1 MVGIYK
7 LAVINKKT
15 DMEEKIALLLN
26 HVDRGA
32 VLTSLQANNYYRTLK
47 LLNTSSKNWESICRI
62 LENDTENEIL
72 VLAKFTESALFR
84 MCLPEYLSIAKRM
97 FELIKSKRHLIF
109 IYKSNLY
116 GEFSYFKNETD
127 FFDFPDN
134 DTFYHADARLD
145 AWLKSNKVSQSDE
158 DFLTLIRE
166 RIKVMNDQLNVLP
179 YEKLIDM
186 EIASQN
192 FIEHVAEGLI
202 FRIYVPNDRIW
213 SNEFDK
219 FIILFRDYASSVANE
234 ELKITQNRTDSGTIC
249 SLYSINKNFEPEKM
263 NELYNEFT
271 SFMDLCSSN
280 THEAEEIINNLSID
294 KIAKDKIIKK
304 YVKESKRLLLDIRQE
319 REVKLINIK
328 HRLQNE
334 LQEIEIS
341 KELLEYINSSI
352 PDSES
357 KNIIL
362 GSQVIQNQNF
372 YINSQIIEKVDGIVA
387 NELNGNI
394 NLAPE
399 EQQIL
404 KLIEKYSLD
413 IANATDLKTALYEL
427 KDTASTKEAK
437 RSSWQ
442 KIYGFIGKVADKVGD
457 VGVALLTKYIEQ
469 KMNS

>member
-1 MVGIYK
+1 
-7 LAVINKKT
+7 
-15 DMEEKIALLLN
+15 MEEKIALLLD

-84 MCLPEYLSIAKRM
+84 MCLPEYISITKRM
-97 FELIKSKRHLIF
+97 FELIKNKRHLIF
-109 IYKSNLY
+109 IYKTNLY
-116 GEFSYFKNETD
+116 GEFSYLKNETN
-127 FFDFPDN
+127 FFDLPDIDN
-134 DTFYHADARLD
+134 FYHSDGRLD
-145 AWLKSNKVSQSDE
+145 AWLKTNKVSQSE
-158 DFLTLIRE
+158 EEFLKLIRE
-166 RIKVMNDQLNVLP
+166 TIKIMNDQLNILP
-179 YEKLIDM
+179 YEKLIDI

-219 FIILFRDYASSVANE
+219 FIILFRDYASTIANE

-249 SLYSINKNFEPEKM
+249 SLYSTNKNFEPEKM
-263 NELYNEFT
+263 NELYNQFT

-280 THEAEEIINNLSID
+280 IHEAEKIINNLSID
-294 KIAKDKIIKK
+294 KLSKDKIIKK
-304 YVKESKRLLLDIRQE
+304 YVKESKRLLLDIAQE

-328 HRLQNE
+328 HRLQSE
-334 LQEIEIS
+334 LQEIEITS
-341 KELLEYINSSI
+341 ELLEYINNSV
-352 PDSES
+352 PNSES

-372 YINSQIIEKVDGIVA
+372 YINSQIIEKVNGIVA

-394 NLAPE
+394 NLTPE
-399 EQQIL
+399 EEQIL
-404 KLIEKYSLD
+404 KLIEKYTLD
-413 IANATDLKTALYEL
+413 ITNKTDLKTALYEL
-427 KDTASTKEAK
+427 KDVASSKEAK

-442 KIYGFIGKVADKVGD
+442 KLYGFLGKVGDKVGD

-469 KMNS
+469 KMNI